1 MVCKKRHVRD
11 SETIDGIVDE
21 LLFLKGNYVDE
32 NGKIDNDELDYN
44 IDEKLENIYND
55 IEELVDNVTLM
66 DLFEE
71 YFGINKDTIRD
82 IPELVYQDIRKAV
95 LRSLRK

>member
-1 MVCKKRHVRD
+1 MVYKKRHVRD

-21 LLFLKGNYVDE
+21 LLFLKGNYVDK
-32 NGKIDNDELDYN
+32 NGKIDNNELDYN

-71 YFGINKDTIRD
+71 YFGISKDTIRD
-82 IPELVYQDIRKAV
+82 IPELVYQDIKKAI

>member
-21 LLFLKGNYVDE
+21 LLFLKGNYVDK
-32 NGKIDNDELDYN
+32 NGKIDNNELNYI

-71 YFGINKDTIRD
+71 YFGISKDTIRD
-82 IPELVYQDIRKAV
+82 IPELVYQDIKEAI

>member
-1 MVCKKRHVRD
+1 MVCKKRHIRD

-71 YFGINKDTIRD
+71 YFGISKDTIRD